1 MATPTGTSVTTDAR
15 AADAMSAVLAQNWW
29 LIALRGVFGVLF
41 GIVAFA
47 SPGAVMITLAL
58 FFAAYLLVDGI
69 AGIVAAVRAARANE
83 RWGLLLAEGA
93 LNIVMGLI
101 AAFMPVTAVFAFV
114 IVTAAWALI
123 SGGLMIAAAFKL
135 HESHGR
141 WWLAIG
147 GIVSVIW
154 GVLLVLSPVIGA
166 VVLTWWLGAYA
177 WCSASR

>member
-1 MATPTGTSVTTDAR
+1 
-15 AADAMSAVLAQNWW
+15 
-29 LIALRGVFGVLF
+29 LRGVFGVLF
-41 GIVAFA
+41 GILAFA

-58 FFAAYLLVDGI
+58 FFAAYLIVDGV

-93 LNIVMGLI
+93 LNIVMGVV
-101 AAFMPVTAVFAFV
+101 AAALPVTAVFAFV
-114 IVTAAWALI
+114 IITAAWALI

-147 GIVSVIW
+147 GVISVIW

-177 WCSASR
+177 FVFGVALIVLAFRLKARKDDTPGSAAARAA